1 MRRGPR
7 PIRVR
12 ESVLRRRRT
21 MVAHGVRW
29 WRYRM
34 TLATFCLLL
43 SVATS
48 GAQNT
53 YPSNGN
59 VGIGTTSP
67 SVPLQVFGNNTN
79 VPAILGSAGHTR
91 LIVTTPSTA
100 YNPKVQLDRGGSNA
114 WEIGV
119 DDGYGAGG
127 LYVYGGGGYRFGI
140 TSGGN
145 VGIGTWNPGAP
156 LHVYSTATNVPAI
169 FGSVSHT
176 RVRVT
181 TPSTSYSPKLQLD
194 RGGSNAW
201 EIGVDDGYGA
211 GGLYVYGG
219 NAYRFGITASG
230 NVGIG
235 TNNPSAQLHVAGNV
249 QVDGNIAA
257 KFQDVAEWVRTAGHL
272 PSATVVIID
281 PKEPHRV
288 AISDKAYDTRVAG
301 VVSLQPGLLLG
312 EAGEDKAK
320 VAHSGRVK
328 LKVDAQYGAVAV
340 GDLLVTSPTP
350 GHAMR
355 SEPVTVSGVALHRP
369 GTLVGKALESL
380 DTGQGEILVLLTLQ

>member
-1 MRRGPR
+1 
-7 PIRVR
+7 
-12 ESVLRRRRT
+12 

-48 GAQNT
+48 AAQNT
-53 YPSNGN
+53 YPANGN

-67 SVPLQVFGNNTN
+67 SVPLQVFGSNTS
-79 VPAILGSAGHTR
+79 VPAIIGSAGHTR

-119 DDGYGAGG
+119 DDGYGSGG

-272 PSATVVIID
+272 
-281 PKEPHRV
+281 
-288 AISDKAYDTRVAG
+288 
-301 VVSLQPGLLLG
+301 QPGLLLG